1 MRVILLDNRDSFVYN
16 LVDQLAVL
24 GVTTE
29 VYRNTAPAHAVLA
42 ALEPTPQE
50 AAAGQRPALIL
61 SPGPGHPR
69 QAGCMM
75 EVLGAALEQGLPTLG
90 ICLGFQAIVEAYGGS
105 VGRVEPVHGRS
116 TRVEVTDAG
125 RADAAFAVL
134 DGGPL
139 DVARYHSLGARDL
152 PEELVCLA
160 RTSAAVEA
168 DDAGTSS
175 TASAAGPAAT
185 SGIVMAARHRRRP
198 AVGLQF
204 HPESILTPAGPAIL
218 RALIAGLTTT
228 ATPTGESR

>member
-1 MRVILLDNRDSFVYN
+1 MRVILLDNRDSFVYS

-75 EVLGAALEQGLPTLG
+75 EVLGAALEQGLPMLG
-90 ICLGFQAIVEAYGGS
+90 ICLGFQAIVEACGGS

-160 RTSAAVEA
+160 RTSAAAEA
-168 DDAGTSS
+168 SDGASG

-185 SGIVMAARHRRRP
+185 AGIVMAARHRHRP

-228 ATPTGESR
+228 TATPTGESR

>member
-24 GVTTE
+24 GVGTE
-29 VYRNTAPAHAVLA
+29 VYRNTVPASAVLA
-42 ALEPTPQE
+42 ALEPTARE
-50 AAAGQRPALIL
+50 TAAGRRPALVL

-75 EVLGAALEQGLPTLG
+75 GVLGAALERGLPTLG
-90 ICLGFQAIVEAYGGS
+90 ICLGFQAIVEACGGS
-105 VGRVEPVHGRS
+105 VGRVEPVHGRC
-116 TRVEVTDAG
+116 TRAEVTSAG

-139 DVARYHSLGARDL
+139 DVARYHSLGTCELPADL
-152 PEELVCLA
+152 ECLA
-160 RTSAAVEA
+160 RTS
-168 DDAGTSS
+168 D
-175 TASAAGPAAT
+175 
-185 SGIVMAARHRRRP
+185 GIVMAARHRRRP

-218 RALIAGLTTT
+218 RALIAGLTTMT
-228 ATPTGESR
+228 ASAGENR

>member
-24 GVTTE
+24 GVETE

-50 AAAGQRPALIL
+50 AAAGQRPALSL

-75 EVLGAALEQGLPTLG
+75 EVLGAALEQGLPMLG
-90 ICLGFQAIVEAYGGS
+90 ICLGFQAIVEACGGS

-160 RTSAAVEA
+160 RTSAAAEA
-168 DDAGTSS
+168 SDGASG

-185 SGIVMAARHRRRP
+185 AGIVMAARHRHRP

-228 ATPTGESR
+228 TATPTGESR